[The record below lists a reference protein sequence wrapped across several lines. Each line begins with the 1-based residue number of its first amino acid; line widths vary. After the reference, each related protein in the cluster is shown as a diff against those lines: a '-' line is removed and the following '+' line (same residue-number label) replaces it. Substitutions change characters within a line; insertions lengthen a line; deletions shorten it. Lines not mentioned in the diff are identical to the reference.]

1 MAIGEIEL
9 WVRRVAGLGGL
20 LTLAFVLIGFT
31 QLAARPVGRSRGIAS
46 RFLGWPYLFVA
57 TFIFLG
63 FGYLLWRPLPLTLP
77 NMTVRWVMLYVGAL
91 IYSIGLSL
99 YWWGYRTLG
108 KMFGVASGFGARLYA
123 DHRLVTEGPYR
134 VVRHPM
140 YAGVIL
146 TGWGGLLIYQT
157 WAMAI
162 FAFLMLG
169 LVFRGRREEELLAEV
184 FGPDWEAYCSRVA
197 GWFPNFFPDR
207 GNR

>member
-146 TGWGGLLIYQT
+146 TGWGGLLI
-157 WAMAI
+157 
-162 FAFLMLG
+162 LPNLG
-169 LVFRGRREEELLAEV
+169 DGYLCILDARPGISRAQRGGASGGGIRSRLGGLL
-184 FGPDWEAYCSRVA
+184 
-197 GWFPNFFPDR
+197 
-207 GNR
+207 